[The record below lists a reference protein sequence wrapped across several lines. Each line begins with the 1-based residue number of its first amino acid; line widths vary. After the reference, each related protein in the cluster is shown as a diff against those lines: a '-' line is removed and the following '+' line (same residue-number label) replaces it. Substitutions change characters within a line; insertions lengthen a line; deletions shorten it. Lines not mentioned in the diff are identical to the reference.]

1 MAEFGMLEE
10 LGSEGAAGKPRFF
23 SERKIDERI
32 GAEMAGQMNPAL
44 TIYGN
49 ALDAYCQQKQ
59 LDAQAEELEHTAK
72 ELQSAWDNIKMQE
85 GTLDQDMK
93 QKLVTINQKMHNLQ
107 RSMIGTKIIYTKQYN
122 KIRTAGILV
131 IIIIFFALL
140 VKWVII
146 GPNTGP
152 FIPGLLD
159 FKKKGKGSKRKS
171 RRR

>member
-1 MAEFGMLEE
+1 MAELGILEE
-10 LGSEGAAGKPRFF
+10 LGSAGKAGEAGTFGD
-23 SERKIDERI
+23 IDETV
-32 GAEMAGQMNPAL
+32 GAGMAGQMNPVLNAF
-44 TIYGN
+44 GN
-49 ALDAYCQQKQ
+49 AMDAYCQQEQ
-59 LDAQAEELEHTAK
+59 LDAQADELDHTAK

-85 GTLDQDMK
+85 GSIDQDMTHK
-93 QKLVTINQKMHNLQ
+93 MLVINRKMHNIQ
-107 RSMIGTKIIYTKQYN
+107 RSMIGTQIIYTKQYN
-122 KIRTAGILV
+122 RIRTAGIVV

-159 FKKKGKGSKRKS
+159 FKKKGKGRKKKS